1 VSLSRRSLIT
11 SAGTLPLAAALAAC
25 GSAQGGATS
34 APSGLASSTAGPS
47 ATTAPSATAFPAT
60 SYMAKIVQRG
70 KLIAGVKQD
79 QPLFGLLNPRTN
91 QIEGFDVDVVKEIAK
106 ALFNVKDDPGAK
118 VELRGVTSAQ
128 RIPLLQEGALD
139 IVAATMTIN
148 DERKQQIDFSDV
160 YYLAGQSLLV
170 KKDSTV
176 TKIQDLDKADKVI
189 SSVTGSTSEQNI
201 TKFAPNAKTL
211 LFAGYAES
219 VTALQQGR
227 ADAVST
233 DDIILAG
240 FLDQDPNLK
249 MVGGQFTQEPYGLG
263 MAKAN
268 AGFTEFVNNE
278 LRKMKTD
285 GRWKAIYTKWLGK
298 IGPAPEPP
306 K

>member
-1 VSLSRRSLIT
+1 MNYTRRAQLSGLGALT
-11 SAGTLPLAAALAAC
+11 GGAMLAAC
-25 GSAQGGATS
+25 GATQQSS
-34 APSGLASSTAGPS
+34 APSGMAT
-47 ATTAPSATAFPAT
+47 ATTGVQATAFPAT
-60 SYMAKIVQRG
+60 SHMAKIVQRG

-79 QPLFGLLNPRTN
+79 QPLFGLLNPRSN
-91 QIEGFDVDVVKEIAK
+91 QIEGFDVDIVKEIAK
-106 ALFNVKDDPGAK
+106 ALFNTKDDPYPSK
-118 VELRGVTSAQ
+118 LELRGVTSAQ
-128 RIPLLQEGALD
+128 RIPLLQEGAVD
-139 IVAATMTIN
+139 IIAATMTIN

-160 YYLAGQSLLV
+160 YYMAGQSLLV

-176 TKIQDLDKADKVI
+176 AKIQDLDKADKTVC
-189 SSVTGSTSEQNI
+189 SAQGSTSERNI
-201 TKFAPNAKTL
+201 TQFAPGAQKL
-211 LFAGYAES
+211 LFAGYAEC

-240 FLDQDPNLK
+240 YLETDPSLK

-263 MAKAN
+263 IAKAST
-268 AGFTEFVNNE
+268 GFQEFVNNE
-278 LRKMKTD
+278 LRKMKAD

>member
-1 VSLSRRSLIT
+1 MSLSRRSLIT
-11 SAGTLPLAAALAAC
+11 STGALPVAAALAAC
-25 GSAQGGATS
+25 GSAQGGASS
-34 APSGLASSTAGPS
+34 APSGLASSTAGPA

-106 ALFNVKDDPGAK
+106 ALFNVKDDPGSK
-118 VELRGVTSAQ
+118 VELRGITSAQ

-139 IVAATMTIN
+139 IVAATMTIT

-176 TKIQDLDKADKVI
+176 TKIQDLDKPDKVI
-189 SSVTGSTSEQNI
+189 SSATGSTSEQNI
-201 TKFAPNAKTL
+201 TKFAPNAQKL
-211 LFAGYAES
+211 LFAGYAEC

-285 GRWKAIYTKWLGK
+285 GRWKQIYTKWLGK

>member
-1 VSLSRRSLIT
+1 MRLSRRTVLFGA
-11 SAGTLPLAAALAAC
+11 SAAPAAALLAAC
-25 GSAQGGATS
+25 GASQGTSQSAAPAALPSPTVRAAATEF
-34 APSGLASSTAGPS
+34 PS
-47 ATTAPSATAFPAT
+47 T

-91 QIEGFDVDVVKEIAK
+91 LIEGFDVDIVKEIAK
-106 ALFNVKDDPGAK
+106 ALFNLGANG
-118 VELRGVTSAQ
+118 EPYPSRLDLRGITSAQ

-170 KKDSTV
+170 RKDSTIA
-176 TKIQDLDKADKVI
+176 KIQDLDKPTSTVCSA
-189 SSVTGSTSEQNI
+189 TGSTSEQNI
-201 TKFAPNAKTL
+201 TKFAPSAQKL
-211 LFAGYAES
+211 LFAGYAEC
-219 VTALQQGR
+219 VTALQQSR
-227 ADAVST
+227 VDAVST

-240 FLDQDPNLK
+240 FLDTDPNLK

-263 MAKAN
+263 MAKTST
-268 AGFTEFVNNE
+268 GFTEFVNNE
-278 LRKMKTD
+278 VRKMKTD

-298 IGPAPEPP
+298 IGPAPDPP